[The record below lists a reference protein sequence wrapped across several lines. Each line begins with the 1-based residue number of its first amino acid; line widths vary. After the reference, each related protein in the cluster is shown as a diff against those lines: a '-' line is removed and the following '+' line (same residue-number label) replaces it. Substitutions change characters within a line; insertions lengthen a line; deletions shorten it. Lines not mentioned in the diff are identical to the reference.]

1 MKYRWIIGERHGY
14 WNIKGCGD
22 AALCFA
28 SNCLLCKEKACG
40 DFCRKCGTNVAHS
53 EIRATHGKT

>member
-1 MKYRWIIGERHGY
+1 MKCRRVIGEGHGY

-22 AALCFA
+22 AARFFA
-28 SNCLLCKEKACG
+28 SNCLLCIETACG

-53 EIRATHGKT
+53 EIRAKHGKT